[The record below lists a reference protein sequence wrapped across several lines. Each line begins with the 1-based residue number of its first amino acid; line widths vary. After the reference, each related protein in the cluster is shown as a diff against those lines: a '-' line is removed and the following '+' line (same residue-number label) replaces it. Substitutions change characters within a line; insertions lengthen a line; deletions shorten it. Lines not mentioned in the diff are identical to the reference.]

1 MSQKKTGTMIITR
14 QRNEIANIPLKTRI
28 LTVDKQ
34 VKSVACRNENKN
46 NSVTT
51 ERTYIEIIEKI

>member
-1 MSQKKTGTMIITR
+1 MIITR